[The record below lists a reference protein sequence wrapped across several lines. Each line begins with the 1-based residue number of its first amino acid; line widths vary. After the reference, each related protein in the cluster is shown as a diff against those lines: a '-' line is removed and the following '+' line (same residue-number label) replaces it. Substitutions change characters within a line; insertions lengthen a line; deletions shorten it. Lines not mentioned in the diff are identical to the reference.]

1 MPQLLEVHLN
11 KDNTFD
17 DESGVLFRE
26 VENEWDDGR
35 SDLGFKVILYRG
47 FQPKIVSIAV
57 YTNAS

>member
-35 SDLGFKVILYRG
+35 SDLGFISYSL
-47 FQPKIVSIAV
+47 
-57 YTNAS
+57 